1 MKKRR
6 IASLILT
13 LALFVSTVFSGV
25 AAQITAKADGGVTVV
40 FHYLR
45 DDGQYDQWN
54 MWLWEDSGNC
64 ENDAGYAFTEV
75 GDKGAMCS
83 FKIKGGTQKLGFIVR
98 TSDWTKDPDGDRFV
112 EIGGVSQGTINVY
125 LKSGSADFETVYG
138 DDVVVSEKVVK
149 AVVLETNYKEV
160 VASMTKDVT
169 EDMTSKIKLFSGDTE
184 VAVESVKGEGQTAII
199 TAKEELDPMGKYTV
213 VYGENT
219 GVAVTLPDYYST
231 KEFEDKYTYDGDD
244 LGANWSKDK
253 TVFKAWAPT
262 AEKLEVALYEKGNEV
277 DAYDTIEMTAGD
289 KGVWTAEVTGDLN
302 GVYYTYTAYF
312 ANDITYANIVDPYAR
327 TVGVNGDR
335 GMVIDLDSTDPEGW
349 DKDERRTLSSPTNHF
364 IYELHIRDFSM
375 HENSG
380 ISEANKGKYLA
391 FTEKGT
397 KTPNGTPTGIDHLAD
412 MGINAVHLLP
422 TYDFGSVDETKLEN
436 NKYNWGYDPKNYN
449 SPEGSYSTDPY
460 NGEVRVNEYK
470 QMVQAPHNEDIAVI
484 IDVVYNHTQSN
495 MYGFNMLV
503 PGYFFRG
510 SNASGC
516 GNDVAT
522 ERSMVQK
529 FIVESCVYWAEEYH
543 IDGLRFDLMAILDV
557 NTMNAIRKALDE
569 VDPNIFIYGEGWWS
583 SEPKWTKEGVVPSLK
598 ANTAQLD
605 RIAAF
610 SDDIRDGIKGS
621 VFNAAEKGYVNGN
634 YGKRASVLF
643 GVKGNQG
650 WAPNPG
656 QSINYAACHDN
667 NTLWDTICTSNAD
680 DSEESRISQNKFAA
694 AILQTSQGVPF
705 TLSGEEFLR
714 SKVNEDG
721 TFNHNSYNAPDSVN
735 AMDYSRLETYADVYE
750 YYKGL
755 IAFRKAHAGLRMN
768 TKEDVNKYL
777 AENTTAS
784 ADAGIIAF
792 KIEGAPG
799 EVSDALYV
807 IYNPYTE
814 TKTVNLPEG
823 EWTICVNGEKA
834 GTEALGTA
842 TGTVDV
848 TALSCFALVKGT
860 LAPEKLEDDFLPHAE
875 QSGTDNE
882 GTTDEPSTDAPTATN
897 APGTTT
903 NAPAATNAP
912 ANNNDDGG
920 APIVPIVIGVVVVV
934 AIIVIVK
941 KKNS

>member
-13 LALFVSTVFSGV
+13 LALFVTTVFSGV

-45 DDGQYDQWN
+45 DDGEYDQWN

-83 FKIKGGTQKLGFIVR
+83 FTLKGGTQKLGFIVR

-112 EIGGVSQGTINVY
+112 EIGGVTQGTINVY
-125 LKSGSADFETVYG
+125 LKSGSAEFTVEHG
-138 DDVVVSEKVVK
+138 DDVVVSDKVVK
-149 AVVLETNYKEV
+149 ATVLETNYKEI
-160 VASMTKDVT
+160 VATMAAAASD
-169 EDMTSKIKLFSGDTE
+169 DMGPKFKVMSGDTE
-184 VAVESVKGEGQTAII
+184 VAIESTKADGNNVVLTMA
-199 TAKEELDPMGKYTV
+199 EEVDPMGKYEV

-262 AEKLEVALYEKGNEV
+262 AQKVEVVLYEKGNEV
-277 DAYDTIEMTAGD
+277 DSYKTIEMTAAD
-289 KGVWTAEVTGDLN
+289 KGVWVAEETGDLN

-312 ANDITYANIVDPYAR
+312 AGDIVYKNIVDPYAR

-349 DKDERRTLSSPTNHF
+349 DKDVRRTLSSPTNHF

-397 KTPNGTPTGIDHLAD
+397 TTPNGTPTGIDHLAD

-470 QMVQAPHNEDIAVI
+470 QMVQAIHNEDIAVI

-522 ERSMVQK
+522 ERSMVRK

-557 NTMNAIRKALDE
+557 DTMNAIRAALDE
-569 VDPNIFIYGEGWWS
+569 VDPNILIYGEGWWA

-621 VFNAAEKGYVNGN
+621 VFNAAEKGYANGN

-643 GVKGNQG
+643 GVKGNQD

-667 NTLWDTICTSNAD
+667 NTLWDTICTSNAAD
-680 DSEESRISQNKFAA
+680 TEESRIAQNKLAA
-694 AILQTSQGVPF
+694 AIYMTSQGVPF

-714 SKVNEDG
+714 SKVKEDG
-721 TFNHNSYNAPDSVN
+721 TFDHNSYSSPDSVN
-735 AMDYSRLETYADVYE
+735 AMDYSRLETYSDVYE

-755 IAFRKAHAGLRMN
+755 IAFRKAHAALRMN
-768 TKEDVNKYL
+768 SKADVNSCLVEDK
-777 AENTTAS
+777 AAS
-784 ADAGIIAF
+784 TDAGIIAY
-792 KIEGAPG
+792 KIEGAPN
-799 EVSDALYV
+799 EVSDAVYV
-807 IYNPYTE
+807 IYNPYLE
-814 TKTVNLPEG
+814 TKTINLPEG

-848 TALSCFALVKGT
+848 TALSCYVLVKGAT
-860 LAPEKLEDDFLPHAE
+860 APDKLEDDFLPLSEKETPNAPAGDSTE
-875 QSGTDNE
+875 T
-882 GTTDEPSTDAPTATN
+882 PSATNAPTATQAPTNN
-897 APGTTT
+897 A
-903 NAPAATNAP
+903 
-912 ANNNDDGG
+912 DDEGG
-920 APIVPIVIGVVVVV
+920 FPVVPVAIGAVVVIAIVV
-934 AIIVIVK
+934 IIK
-941 KKNS
+941 KKNG